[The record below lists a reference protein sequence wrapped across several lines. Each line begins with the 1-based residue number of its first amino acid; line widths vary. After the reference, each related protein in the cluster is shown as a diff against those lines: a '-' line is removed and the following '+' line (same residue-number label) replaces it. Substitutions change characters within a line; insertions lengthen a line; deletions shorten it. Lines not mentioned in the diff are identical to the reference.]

1 MRITRRQ
8 LRRIIKETM
17 LNEALPPHL
26 QKHFNKDGSSVH
38 KPKSEIKDV
47 TPAGYGPDDGGK
59 LLRISGGGEK
69 FAITNTEDYFST
81 SVYDD
86 DFRDAFI
93 SKLEQAR
100 GQGYTEVQLS
110 SGPMNTENLTID
122 EMIQRVEEIEASMY

>member
-1 MRITRRQ
+1 MKITRRQ
-8 LRRIIKETM
+8 LRRIIKEQM
-17 LNEALPPHL
+17 EL
-26 QKHFNKDGSSVH
+26 
-38 KPKSEIKDV
+38 
-47 TPAGYGPDDGGK
+47 GPGIPGDSGK

-93 SKLEQAR
+93 SKLEQVR

>member
-1 MRITRRQ
+1 MKITRRQ
-8 LRRIIKETM
+8 LRKIIR
-17 LNEALPPHL
+17 EAMED
-26 QKHFNKDGSSVH
+26 F
-38 KPKSEIKDV
+38 KPRYKGD
-47 TPAGYGPDDGGK
+47 TPAKQGSISRGGSEQLKVNMGFQSNDPGEGGK
-59 LLRISGGGEK
+59 LLRVSGGGEK
-69 FAITNTEDYFST
+69 FAITNTGDYFST

-100 GQGYTEVQLS
+100 EQGYTEVQLS

>member
-1 MRITRRQ
+1 MKITRRQ
-8 LRRIIKETM
+8 LRKIIKEAM
-17 LNEALPPHL
+17 LNEALPP
-26 QKHFNKDGSSVH
+26 
-38 KPKSEIKDV
+38 
-47 TPAGYGPDDGGK
+47 GGK

>member
-8 LRRIIKETM
+8 LRKIIKETV
-17 LNEALPPHL
+17 LNEALPP
-26 QKHFNKDGSSVH
+26 
-38 KPKSEIKDV
+38 
-47 TPAGYGPDDGGK
+47 GGK
-59 LLRISGGGEK
+59 LLRISGGGGET
-69 FAITNTEDYFST
+69 FAITNTKDYFST
-81 SVYDD
+81 SIYDD

-100 GQGYTEVQLS
+100 GQGYTEVLLS